1 MRLWRLSRFRE
12 PGKAFGGDGA
22 RLFPGRWNELGTPAA
37 YASEHLSLAV
47 LELLVHMTPT
57 QMRVLHHA
65 FPVDVPD
72 DLVESLPAANL
83 PADWGA
89 ADSPP
94 STQALGS
101 AWAKSGR
108 SLALLVPSA
117 VLPFE
122 RNAVLNPAH
131 VRFDEVKI
139 GAPQPYSFDPR
150 LLKATPRWLR

>member
-12 PGKAFGGDGA
+12 PGRTFSGDGA
-22 RLFPGRWNELGTPAA
+22 RAFPGRWNELGTRAV
-37 YASEHLSLAV
+37 YASEHLALAV

-72 DLVESLPAANL
+72 DLVETLSGAEL
-83 PADWGA
+83 PADWDA

-101 AWAKSGR
+101 AWATSGR
-108 SLALLVPSA
+108 SLALVVPSA
-117 VLPFE
+117 VLPVE

-150 LLKATPRWLR
+150 LLKVTPR

>member
-12 PGKAFGGDGA
+12 PGRTFSGDGA
-22 RLFPGRWNELGTPAA
+22 RAFPGRWNELGTPAV

-65 FPVDVPD
+65 FPIDVSD
-72 DLVESLPAANL
+72 DLVETLSGAEL
-83 PADWGA
+83 PADWDA
-89 ADSPP
+89 ADTPP

-101 AWAKSGR
+101 TWAKVGR
-108 SLALLVPSA
+108 SVALLVPSA
-117 VLPFE
+117 VLPVE

-131 VRFDEVKI
+131 VRFNEVKI
-139 GAPQPYSFDPR
+139 GAPRPYSFDPR
-150 LLKATPRWLR
+150 LLKVTPR